1 MSNFLRNY
9 KRLKMLSL
17 LTNTMQKAKKANL
30 Q

>member
-1 MSNFLRNY
+1 MSNFLRHY

-17 LTNTMQKAKKANL
+17 LINSTQKAKKANL